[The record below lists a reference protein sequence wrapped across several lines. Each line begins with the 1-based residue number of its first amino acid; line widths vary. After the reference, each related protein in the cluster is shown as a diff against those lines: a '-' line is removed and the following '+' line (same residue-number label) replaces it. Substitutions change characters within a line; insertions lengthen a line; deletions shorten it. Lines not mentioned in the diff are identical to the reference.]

1 MHDGGIKVAEFEI
14 SNPSQNN
21 LSLRSG
27 PSVIFDK
34 IGSLETGKKGKG
46 DFIYTYQ
53 SELVTDGQTRALVN
67 DQWVHVTELD
77 GVAVDGWIAVRHLG
91 RSAVSISTLPPMDL
105 TVTFGVELEGYNPI
119 TLTGTLT
126 PR

>member
-1 MHDGGIKVAEFEI
+1 MAEFEI

>member
-1 MHDGGIKVAEFEI
+1 MAEYEI
-14 SNPSQNN
+14 SNPSEDS

-34 IGSLETGKKGKG
+34 IGSLESRKMGRG

-53 SELVTDGQTRALVN
+53 SELVTDGQTRASVN
-67 DQWVHVTELD
+67 DQWIHVTELD
-77 GVAVDGWIAVRHLG
+77 GVSVDGWMAVKHLG
-91 RSAVSISTLPPMDL
+91 KTEASISTLPPMDL

-126 PR
+126 PK

>member
-1 MHDGGIKVAEFEI
+1 MAEYEI
-14 SNPSQNN
+14 SNPSKNS

-34 IGSLETGKKGKG
+34 IGTLESGKTGRG

-53 SELVTDGQTRALVN
+53 SELVTDGQTRALSS
-67 DQWVHVTELD
+67 DQWIHVTELN
-77 GVAVDGWIAVRHLG
+77 GVVVDGWMAVKHLG
-91 RSAVSISTLPPMDL
+91 RSGASISTQPPMDL

-126 PR
+126 PK

>member
-1 MHDGGIKVAEFEI
+1 MAEYEI
-14 SNPSQNN
+14 SNPSNNN

-34 IGSLETGKKGKG
+34 TGSLESGKMAKGG
-46 DFIYTYQ
+46 FIYNYQ
-53 SELVTDGQTRALVN
+53 SELVTDGQTRAFVN
-67 DQWVHVTELD
+67 DQWIHVTELD
-77 GVAVDGWIAVRHLG
+77 GAAVDGWIAIKHLG
-91 RSAVSISTLPPMDL
+91 KADASITTLPPMDL

-126 PR
+126 PK

>member
-1 MHDGGIKVAEFEI
+1 MAEYEI
-14 SNPSQNN
+14 SNPSENN

-34 IGSLETGKKGKG
+34 IGSLESGKKGKG

-53 SELVTDGQTRALVN
+53 SELVTDGQTRASVN
-67 DQWVHVTELD
+67 DQWIHVTELD
-77 GVAVDGWIAVRHLG
+77 GVTVDGWLAIRHLG
-91 RSAVSISTLPPMDL
+91 RSDASISTLPPMDL

-126 PR
+126 PK

>member
-1 MHDGGIKVAEFEI
+1 VAEYEI
-14 SNPSQNN
+14 SNPSKNN

-27 PSVIFDK
+27 PSVIFGK
-34 IGSLETGKKGKG
+34 IGSLESGKKGRG

-53 SELVTDGQTRALVN
+53 SELVTDGQTRAAVN
-67 DQWVHVTELD
+67 DQWIHITELD
-77 GVAVDGWIAVRHLG
+77 GVGVDGWMAVKHLG
-91 RSAVSISTLPPMDL
+91 RTEASISTLPPIDL
-105 TVTFGVELEGYNPI
+105 TVTFGIELEGYNPI